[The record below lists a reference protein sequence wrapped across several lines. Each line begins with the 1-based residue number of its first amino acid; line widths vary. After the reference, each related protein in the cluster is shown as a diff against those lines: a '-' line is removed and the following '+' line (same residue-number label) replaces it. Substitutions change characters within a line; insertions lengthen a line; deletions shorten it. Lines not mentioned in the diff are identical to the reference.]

1 VKVTLLGTGTLVPST
16 RRASPGLV
24 VEAGPEKILLDPGP
38 GSIRR
43 LAERGIDFLGLD
55 AVGITHRH
63 PDHTI
68 DLLHLFFA
76 TRYAPA
82 GPRTKELTIFGPPGL
97 TDFIATLTSAHAEW
111 MEANGYS
118 RPIVEMEPGTTL
130 ARPGYQVRAE
140 EMQHLKTSVGF
151 RFESEGR
158 VLSYTGDTEVCDG
171 AVALARDADLL
182 VIECSAHRAFPGH
195 LTPAGVA
202 SIVRDSGAR
211 RVVLVH
217 VYPDPD
223 EESLARA
230 VREGCEAAVELG
242 VDGAVYEV

>member
-1 VKVTLLGTGTLVPST
+1 MKVTLLGTGTLVPSA

-24 VEAGPEKILLDPGP
+24 VEAAGEKILLDPGP

-43 LAERGIDFLGLD
+43 LAGEGIDFLDLD

-97 TDFIATLTSAHAEW
+97 NDFVGTLTAAHSEW

-130 ARPGYQVRAE
+130 ARPGYRVRAE
-140 EMQHLKTSVGF
+140 EMQHLKTSLGF
-151 RFESEGR
+151 RFESEGK
-158 VLSYTGDTEVCDG
+158 VLAYTGDTEVCDG
-171 AVALARDADLL
+171 AVGLARDADLL
-182 VIECSAHRAFPGH
+182 VIECSGHLPRPGH

-202 SIVRDSGAR
+202 SIVRDAGAR

-230 VREGCEAAVELG
+230 VRAESEADVELG